1 MDNAQRP
8 KFPSG
13 FQGRTFKN
21 IIRGESSGV
30 LQQLMHILLI
40 G

>member
-1 MDNAQRP
+1 MDKVRRP

-30 LQQLMHILLI
+30 FEQLMNILLI